1 MCIHV
6 LSSRHILY
14 VSPRR
19 DRRATGAMAEP
30 QEIKILQPD
39 DFHHHFR
46 DEPFLE
52 HTVIFG

>member
-1 MCIHV
+1 MHSCALFKTHF
-6 LSSRHILY
+6 
-14 VSPRR
+14 VSEPGR
-19 DRRATGAMAEP
+19 DWRATGAMAEP
-30 QEIKILQPD
+30 KEIKILQPD